1 MSKFLTLLKA
11 SIFEGMSLFKFK
23 TKGYDKTK
31 KMALFVFLA
40 IVVFVSVYGYADM
53 MLEPLSGTGMEYSVL
68 TMYSLVAV
76 VIILAEGVYKASGL
90 LFNCRDDDLVLA
102 LPIKK
107 SSVFLLRM
115 MKFYLFELAFS
126 TMILLPTMV
135 AYVVRVGVLTI
146 SSTFYLASFVALI
159 LLPVIPV
166 VLAVLISMG
175 ISGISTRF
183 RFKNLIQI
191 VLTMVVLVGV
201 MILSF
206 NIQDIMTTIAEHVSS
221 INEMIMRLYYPVGAY
236 IQMVTDF
243 RVLTLIVF
251 ILVNLAVAG
260 VSVLIFSK
268 VYFKI
273 NSRAKTVRLGKN
285 QKEGKIKTHGVMRA
299 LMIKEGRK
307 FISSPV
313 FLVNA
318 GFSLLLYLIA
328 VIMMVVNFDWII
340 SMFSSA
346 GLGLSKEEILNF
358 MPVIVAGLIVFCAL
372 MTSITSSMISLE
384 GGTINILKSMPVSAF
399 KIIMAKV
406 LTAVLIGVPVFLIG
420 DVVLFIKFDF
430 SVLQMLII
438 LALSIIVPIVAEV
451 LGIIVNLKYPKM
463 DARNDTE
470 IVKQSMSSMVA
481 VFMGMILSA
490 VTVYLMYL
498 GIDNGVSAGKVM
510 IVVLGVYTLI
520 MMGLIIYLKIRGD
533 KELSEITV

>member
-53 MLEPLSGTGMEYSVL
+53 MLEPLSGTGMEHSVL

-146 SSTFYLASFVALI
+146 PSTFYLASFVALI

-175 ISGISTRF
+175 ISGISTKF

-191 VLTMVVLVGV
+191 VLTMAVLVGV

-273 NSRAKTVRLGKN
+273 N
-285 QKEGKIKTHGVMRA
+285 
-299 LMIKEGRK
+299 
-307 FISSPV
+307 
-313 FLVNA
+313 
-318 GFSLLLYLIA
+318 
-328 VIMMVVNFDWII
+328 
-340 SMFSSA
+340 
-346 GLGLSKEEILNF
+346 
-358 MPVIVAGLIVFCAL
+358 
-372 MTSITSSMISLE
+372 
-384 GGTINILKSMPVSAF
+384 
-399 KIIMAKV
+399 
-406 LTAVLIGVPVFLIG
+406 
-420 DVVLFIKFDF
+420 
-430 SVLQMLII
+430 
-438 LALSIIVPIVAEV
+438 
-451 LGIIVNLKYPKM
+451 
-463 DARNDTE
+463 
-470 IVKQSMSSMVA
+470 
-481 VFMGMILSA
+481 
-490 VTVYLMYL
+490 
-498 GIDNGVSAGKVM
+498 
-510 IVVLGVYTLI
+510 
-520 MMGLIIYLKIRGD
+520 
-533 KELSEITV
+533 

>member
-406 LTAVLIGVPVFLIG
+406 LTAVLIAVPVFLIG

>member
-53 MLEPLSGTGMEYSVL
+53 MLEPLSGTGMEHSVL

-146 SSTFYLASFVALI
+146 PSTFYLASFVALI

-175 ISGISTRF
+175 ISGISTKF

-191 VLTMVVLVGV
+191 VLTMAVLVGV

-406 LTAVLIGVPVFLIG
+406 LTAVLIAVPVFLIG